1 MIYIALYIVCP
12 LISWF
17 ALVSLIPIVLIN
29 YDDDVKDLEVILVYY
44 EDVDY
49 PCLTLGWL
57 FNDLFGRDYHW

>member
-44 EDVDY
+44 GG
-49 PCLTLGWL
+49 C
-57 FNDLFGRDYHW
+57 